1 MRAAIICFNRQGFR
15 RTSMEA
21 IAEAAE
27 VSRPALYQ
35 YYRNKDEVFRA
46 AVRWGLEDLARR
58 ADRES
63 RKPGGVADR
72 LAAVLSVVLM
82 MHFPRDGARFRAE
95 LVDETRARA
104 GDHWREFEA
113 AMISAL
119 VRVLR
124 PEDGESPVPAP
135 RDRRG
140 SGPSASGT
148 SGSGTPASSTAPSGA
163 SASGALPSGVT
174 PPGAST
180 SGVTPSDATP
190 FGVTSSGMSS
200 EDVAYLLLYGAK
212 GIAMQLDERA
222 EAQRRLRHLTEVVTA
237 GFR

>member
-1 MRAAIICFNRQGFR
+1 
-15 RTSMEA
+15 
-21 IAEAAE
+21 
-27 VSRPALYQ
+27 
-35 YYRNKDEVFRA
+35 
-46 AVRWGLEDLARR
+46 
-58 ADRES
+58 
-63 RKPGGVADR
+63 
-72 LAAVLSVVLM
+72 VLM

-148 SGSGTPASSTAPSGA
+148 SDSGTPASSTAPSGA

-180 SGVTPSDATP
+180 SGVTPPDATRSGVTP